1 VKVAERILTFP
12 KAAYVFLALLL
23 RLALAPFLSHPFDE
37 RIFMAVG
44 ASVAKGITPYGQYVL
59 QYIFAATPH
68 RLLYGTVPGIGYPPP
83 WGLMCGD
90 LYLLSSALAPN
101 NLYAYVLALKLPVI
115 IGELALAG
123 LVYFILR
130 QEVSERTA
138 TKAFLLF
145 LFCPFIIAV
154 GTVWG
159 MFDAVAMFFAL
170 FSAWSLQENWKVSA
184 VFLSIASV
192 LKVYPLLLVP
202 LYSLLLLKRQRKLRA
217 TVGFLSIVAVLAALF
232 TLVPMLV
239 YNWPLS
245 NMYNALT
252 YQLGTANSPYNTQ
265 VGGQAGPQFP
275 YGAASPFNVFTL
287 LSETVSKSF
296 QPPSVLVYLWIPAC
310 LAVYV
315 LLVRAKTSRKSDFGI
330 ATTMKWSLLLM
341 LTFFTTR
348 VWVSEQ
354 NLVFLFTFFAF
365 TIFLSD
371 SAWANLHI
379 LWVMLLCFVVVHVP
393 AVSFLW
399 MPYPWTLDSA
409 NSFADG
415 PLGWTRLLMMTILT
429 FCWLV
434 LSWNYATKKLRWKL

>member
-1 VKVAERILTFP
+1 MTVRERILSFP

-59 QYIFAATPH
+59 QNIFAATPH
-68 RLLYGTVPGIGYPPP
+68 PHLFGTVPGIGYPPP
-83 WGLMCGD
+83 WGLLCGD
-90 LYLLSSALAPN
+90 MYLFSSALAPN
-101 NLYAYVLALKLPVI
+101 NLYAYVFALKLPVI

-123 LVYFILR
+123 LVYYILKR
-130 QEVSERTA
+130 EVSEETA

-159 MFDAVAMFFAL
+159 MFDTLAMFFAL

-192 LKVYPLLLVP
+192 LKVYPLLLIP
-202 LYSLLLLKRQRKLRA
+202 LYAMLLYKRQKKLRA
-217 TVGFLSIVAVLAALF
+217 VVGFLSIAAVLTAAF
-232 TLVPMLV
+232 TFVPMFV

-252 YQLGTANSPYNTQ
+252 YQMNTVSSPYDTQ
-265 VGGQAGPQFP
+265 TGGQAGPQFP
-275 YGAASPFNVFTL
+275 YGAASPFNAFTL
-287 LSETVSKSF
+287 LSEYVSKTL

-310 LAVYV
+310 LAVYF
-315 LLVRAKTSRKSDFGI
+315 LLLRARTSRKSDFGI

-365 TIFLSD
+365 TIFLSG
-371 SAWANLHI
+371 SAWGSLHI
-379 LWVMLLCFVVVHVP
+379 LWVMLLSFVVVHVP

-399 MPYPWTLDSA
+399 MPFPWTLDSA
-409 NSFADG
+409 SSFADG
-415 PLGWTRLLMMTILT
+415 PLGWTRLLMMTMLT

-434 LSWNYATKKLRWKL
+434 LSWDYATKRLRWKP

>member
-1 VKVAERILTFP
+1 VTVVERILSFP
-12 KAAYVFLALLL
+12 KAAYAFLALLL

-44 ASVAKGITPYGQYVL
+44 ASVAKGVTPYGQYIL
-59 QYIFAATPH
+59 QNIFAASPH
-68 RLLYGTVPGIGYPPP
+68 PLLYGTVPGIGYPPP

-101 NLYAYVLALKLPVI
+101 NLYAYVFALKLPVI

-123 LVYFILR
+123 LVYYILKH
-130 QEVSERTA
+130 EVSERTA

-159 MFDAVAMFFAL
+159 MFDALAMFFAL

-202 LYSLLLLKRQRKLRA
+202 LYSLLLFKRQRKMKA
-217 TVGFLSIVAVLAALF
+217 AVGFFSIVAVLTGLLTF
-232 TLVPMLV
+232 VPMLV

-252 YQLGTANSPYNTQ
+252 YQLSTTNSPYGAQTGIQ
-265 VGGQAGPQFP
+265 VGPQFP
-275 YGAASPFNVFTL
+275 YGAASPFNAFTL
-287 LSETVSKSF
+287 LSEYVSKSL
-296 QPPSVLVYLWIPAC
+296 QPPPVLVYLWIPAC

-315 LLVRAKTSRKSDFGI
+315 LLARAKTARKSDFGI

-354 NLVFLFTFFAF
+354 NLVFLFTFLAF

-371 SAWANLHI
+371 MKWANLHI
-379 LWVMLLCFVVVHVP
+379 LWIMLLCFVVIHVP

-399 MPYPWTLDSA
+399 MPYPRTLDSA
-409 NSFADG
+409 SSFADG
-415 PLGWTRLLMMTILT
+415 PLGWTRLLMMTVLT
-429 FCWLV
+429 TCWLV
-434 LSWNYATKKLRWKL
+434 LSWEYTTKKLRWRL

>member
-1 VKVAERILTFP
+1 LTITVKERILGFP
-12 KAAYVFLALLL
+12 KAAYLFLALSL

-37 RIFMAVG
+37 RTFMAVG
-44 ASVAKGITPYGQYVL
+44 ASVAKGITPYGQYIL
-59 QYIFAATPH
+59 QIIFAATPH
-68 RLLYGTVPGIGYPPP
+68 PHLSGIIPGIGYPPP

-90 LYLLSSALAPN
+90 LYLLSSTLAPN
-101 NLYAYVLALKLPVI
+101 NLYVYVFALKLPVI

-123 LVYFILR
+123 LVYYVLR
-130 QEVSERTA
+130 QEVGEKTA

-145 LFCPFIIAV
+145 LFCPFIIVV

-159 MFDAVAMFFAL
+159 MFDTLAMFFAL
-170 FSAWSLQENWKVSA
+170 FSAWSLQENWKLSA

-202 LYSLLLLKRQRKLRA
+202 LYAILLYKRQRKLSA
-217 TVGFLSIVAVLAALF
+217 VTSFFSITAALTGLF
-232 TLVPMLV
+232 TFVPMLV

-252 YQLGTANSPYNTQ
+252 YQLSSTASPYNN
-265 VGGQAGPQFP
+265 QAGAQFP
-275 YGAASPFNVFTL
+275 YGAASPFNTFTL
-287 LSETVSKSF
+287 LSEYVSKAL

-310 LAVYV
+310 LAIYV
-315 LLVRAKTSRKSDFGI
+315 LLLRTETSRKSDFGI
-330 ATTMKWSLLLM
+330 ATTMKWSLLLV

-354 NLVFLFTFFAF
+354 NLVFLFTYFAL
-365 TIFLSD
+365 TIILSNVE
-371 SAWANLHI
+371 WAKLHI
-379 LWVMLLCFVVVHVP
+379 LWIMLLSFVTVHVP
-393 AVSFLW
+393 AESFLW

-409 NSFADG
+409 NAFADS
-415 PLGWTRLLMMTILT
+415 PLGWTRLLMMTMLT

-434 LSWNYATKKLRWKL
+434 LTWDYTAKKLRWKL